1 MPVLLLHVR
10 ANALLIVGVV
20 CAVLAAAFPAIAQ
33 PDEATGDEDGPV
45 ARVVAA
51 LEAGDA
57 DALLTEAGERIE
69 IVLFERGG
77 LFSRGQAELVLGGF
91 FRRHPAERVVL
102 AEQSLTDE
110 ERAAM
115 GRYFTRSGEAPLRVY
130 VRFRPNGEEWS
141 LDAVRIERATVLT
154 SSGGTP

>member
-10 ANALLIVGVV
+10 ANVLLIGGVV
-20 CAVLAAAFPAIAQ
+20 CAVMAAAFPAIAQ
-33 PDEATGDEDGPV
+33 PEEATGDEDGPV

-91 FRRHPAERVVL
+91 FRRHPAER
-102 AEQSLTDE
+102 
-110 ERAAM
+110 
-115 GRYFTRSGEAPLRVY
+115 
-130 VRFRPNGEEWS
+130 
-141 LDAVRIERATVLT
+141 
-154 SSGGTP
+154 